1 MTSQPMTVSARSPEC
16 TSSSMAALKRDTV
29 AAKTGYRSSVSRYQ
43 AAYTCTAQAT
53 SVTIADTVAKVGVD
67 SKTKGRSIPGRLSDP
82 TVGITSTPGLAASM
96 PTRPATR
103 SMALDPMATT
113 RAAMSLRRTAR
124 PSTAAKSGSRITMR
138 AIMIGAHSARRDRCG
153 LDGGMPSG

>member
-67 SKTKGRSIPGRLSDP
+67 SKTKR
-82 TVGITSTPGLAASM
+82 V
-96 PTRPATR
+96 
-103 SMALDPMATT
+103 
-113 RAAMSLRRTAR
+113 
-124 PSTAAKSGSRITMR
+124 
-138 AIMIGAHSARRDRCG
+138 HSAVPAATNADEWGKARNRT
-153 LDGGMPSG
+153 